1 MNHSMHTTSS
11 AKAVH
16 WPQQVLFIEELPS
29 QPVKNAEDIT
39 RLFGVLSYAHI
50 LLDKGKLRLLGCS
63 KDLHETLHV
72 VDMAQNQ
79 FYAEVF
85 ASPTPPKAILRL
97 RNPIYPLP
105 AFFAEDMA
113 QGLPAA
119 KYSYVLSQGG
129 PYGLEGFFAERVTAA
144 AFNALK
150 ARHDT
155 KLLPNGCFNG
165 LTLPD
170 SARHFFS
177 DKLQRY
183 YLLEHFD
190 TLFGSPRALVVDT
203 VSRCNYACTKCP
215 FHSRAAEPDAGQILP
230 ADLYARLL
238 EKASHYQRLS
248 TCAPTLTGEPLLH
261 PQIAEL
267 TLRTRQAGYNFG
279 FTTNASLL
287 TPKLGDALLEAGV
300 GPLAFSVDA
309 VTQQTYR
316 TLQQGQLARVEQNIL
331 DFQAQFRARYG
342 YFLGT
347 MSFVV
352 SAENAHEQEAFRQK
366 WLDRGFHV
374 TFFARHDWQRH
385 MHPYTVY
392 QHPAPKR
399 SPCLASWHTLFLNNA
414 MQAVTCSWG
423 SKTNPP
429 QAASP
434 QLTES
439 DATQFWHQNPVR
451 RAFLLNGT
459 KLPRHCGQCTCW
471 ADMQTSLLRTA
482 QGELI
487 SYSLG
492 SVTYIPSAGSKIHA

>member
-1 MNHSMHTTSS
+1 MHITSNAKTT
-11 AKAVH
+11 H
-16 WPQQVLFIEELPS
+16 WPQQALFIEELPS
-29 QPVKNAEDIT
+29 QPVKNAKDIAWI
-39 RLFGVLSYAHI
+39 FGFASYVH
-50 LLDKGKLRLLGCS
+50 LMLDSGKLRLLGCS
-63 KDLHETLHV
+63 EDLLETLHV
-72 VDMAQNQ
+72 ADIDQNQ
-79 FYAEVF
+79 FYPEVF
-85 ASPTPPKAILRL
+85 ASPTPPKSILRL

-105 AFFAEDMA
+105 TFFAEDIA
-113 QGLPAA
+113 QSFPAGR
-119 KYSYVLSQGG
+119 YSYVLSQGG
-129 PYGLEGFFAERVTAA
+129 PYGLEGFFAERMTAE
-144 AFNALK
+144 AFNTLT

-165 LTLPD
+165 LTLAD
-170 SARHFFS
+170 SARYFFP

-190 TLFGSPRALVVDT
+190 TLFDSPRALVVDT
-203 VSRCNYACTKCP
+203 VSRCNYACPKCP
-215 FHSRAAEPDAGQILP
+215 FHSTAAGPCTGDILP
-230 ADLYARLL
+230 AYQYARLL
-238 EKASHYQRLS
+238 EKMTHYKRLS

-261 PQIAEL
+261 PQIVEL
-267 TLRTRQAGYNFG
+267 TRLTRQAGYNFG

-287 TPKLGDALLEAGV
+287 TPKLADSLLEAGV
-300 GPLAFSVDA
+300 GPLAFSMDA

-316 TLQQGQLARVEQNIL
+316 ILQQGHLARVEQNIL
-331 DFQAQFRARYG
+331 DFQAKFRARYG

-352 SAENAHEQEAFRQK
+352 SPENAHEQEAFRQK

-392 QHPAPKR
+392 QHPAPRR

-429 QAASP
+429 QAESP
-434 QLTES
+434 SLTES
-439 DATQFWHQNPVR
+439 DSTEFWRQNPVLT
-451 RAFLLNGT
+451 AFRLNGT

-471 ADMQTSLLRTA
+471 ADMQTSLLRNA

-492 SVTYIPSAGSKIHA
+492 SVTYIPSAGSKKHA